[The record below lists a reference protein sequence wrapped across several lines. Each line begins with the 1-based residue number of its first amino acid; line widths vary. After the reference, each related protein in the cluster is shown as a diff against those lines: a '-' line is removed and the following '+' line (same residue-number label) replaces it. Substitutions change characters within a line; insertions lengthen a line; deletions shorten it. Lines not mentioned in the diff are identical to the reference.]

1 MPRILDTT
9 LLIDYANGR
18 FGAGALLERLFEE
31 ADDLLVCDAVVAEA
45 FSKGTDDERR
55 AIASSLGDASLAD
68 GDRLRHGL
76 EGARDQRRYR
86 ARLRG
91 ASGPR
96 TLGDA
101 LIAGVA
107 WSLGATV
114 VTRNPD
120 DFMRMGVPVLVY
132 DVDAPA

>member
-9 LLIDYANGR
+9 MLIDYASDLP
-18 FGAGALLERLFEE
+18 GAVAMLERLFAE

-55 AIASSLGDASLAD
+55 AIA
-68 GDRLRHGL
+68 GL
-76 EGARDQRRYR
+76 IAAVEYMSTTPEAAAWAGEAR
-86 ARLRG
+86 RLRG

>member
-18 FGAGALLERLFEE
+18 LGAGAMLERLFAE
-31 ADDLLVCDAVVAEA
+31 ADDLIVCDAVVAEA
-45 FSKGTDDERR
+45 LSSGTSEERR
-55 AIASSLGDASLAD
+55 SIANLIDAVEYVATHPD
-68 GDRLRHGL
+68 AAKWAG
-76 EGARDQRRYR
+76 EAR
-86 ARLRG
+86 RLRG
-91 ASGPR
+91 ATSPR

-107 WSLGATV
+107 WSLGATI

-120 DFMRMGVPVLVY
+120 DFVRMGVPVLAY
-132 DVDAPA
+132 EADAPA

>member
-18 FGAGALLERLFEE
+18 LGAGAMLERLFAE
-31 ADDLLVCDAVVAEA
+31 ADDLIICDAVVAEA
-45 FSKGTDDERR
+45 LSSGTTEERR
-55 AIASSLGDASLAD
+55 AISILIDAVEYVATHPD
-68 GDRLRHGL
+68 A
-76 EGARDQRRYR
+76 ARWAGEARRAGGR
-86 ARLRG
+86 T
-91 ASGPR
+91 SPR
-96 TLGDA
+96 SLGDA

-120 DFMRMGVPVLVY
+120 DFVRMGVPVLAY
-132 DVDAPA
+132 EADAPA